1 MRILL
6 SRKIGQ
12 TIVEI
17 ELNWVSWLCGSST
30 PRGSVYQKLS
40 TSVLTFETTPQ
51 IRFALPLTIELA
63 DDVLNCKTL
72 FRLLP
77 SRKEA
82 DVAEPAAGACA
93 WCTETRG
100 RGSPLQGYSNET
112 LLRPIPESPKSILNF
127 SIFFGSA
134 LQQVMLR

>member
-1 MRILL
+1 MVAFT
-6 SRKIGQ
+6 K
-12 TIVEI
+12 
-17 ELNWVSWLCGSST
+17 
-30 PRGSVYQKLS
+30 KLS

-51 IRFALPLTIELA
+51 IRFAFSLTIQLA
-63 DDVLNCKTL
+63 DDVLISKTL
-72 FRLLP
+72 FQLLP

-127 SIFFGSA
+127 SIFS
-134 LQQVMLR
+134 VLRFSRLRCANIRDLPKEIQ